1 MHTIICPQQFA
12 QISESFTWLRH
23 QIIHF
28 VFVPGADLAAK
39 SRSVATPRLLKS
51 FWCKKLLS
59 CGSWFG
65 WGFHVPKPSRSTSSF
80 SDLRTFCWSLQIRPQ
95 IISNPSN
102 PWLWWGQSFEKIHLQ
117 PHCTWHRA
125 HESKDQE
132 PEGPFLSI
140 ARRSILPSLISWG
153 QLWASRLL
161 LCAFEGNRHRGHF
174 GICLAFFHWSL
185 TFHQICCCEIWNN
198 LLEGLSTCLCGIH
211 HNVTLLHESGKVTQ
225 WKERGRVGE
234 SHRFHRLSVL
244 TSLRICKVSS
254 ECRCLRKPLL
264 SCFPGV
270 AEEIGFAL
278 WGLVWHPCGEPHEC
292 PARNGISKWD
302 GRLSTLRRDDDG
314 IWLQGVSQHGNVQ
327 HVTRVTESMIIIQA
341 LAWFI
346 QISKWLLPETQIV
359 WSCCRNVSSQI
370 QKGKVMLMLTRV
382 SRIGTKA
389 NPDQSHRW
397 CLSPEKQ
404 SKALAH
410 LFLGN
415 KTKARQ
421 RKNFKVYKPFTVLPR
436 NGCRDWKAS
445 WMRVMMKMKRR
456 TSMRCLSWGS
466 CVYRHPQMET

>member
-1 MHTIICPQQFA
+1 MPRFLKL
-12 QISESFTWLRH
+12 TWLRH

-28 VFVPGADLAAK
+28 VFVPGPDLAAK
-39 SRSVATPRLLKS
+39 SRSVVTPRLLKS
-51 FWCKKLLS
+51 FWCKQFLS

-80 SDLRTFCWSLQIRPQ
+80 SDLRTFYGSLQIRPQ

-174 GICLAFFHWSL
+174 GICLAFFIEVWRSIWFVAVRFE
-185 TFHQICCCEIWNN
+185 TICLKVCRHACAVFITMWLCCMN
-198 LLEGLSTCLCGIH
+198 LGKWLSEKREGEWENRTDFIVFLCWPPWEFARYRQ
-211 HNVTLLHESGKVTQ
+211 NVDVSESRCWAVFLLWQK
-225 WKERGRVGE
+225 K
-234 SHRFHRLSVL
+234 
-244 TSLRICKVSS
+244 
-254 ECRCLRKPLL
+254 
-264 SCFPGV
+264 
-270 AEEIGFAL
+270 IGFAL

-292 PARNGISKWD
+292 PARNVISKWD
-302 GRLSTLRRDDDG
+302 GRLSTLRRDDDA
-314 IWLQGVSQHGNVQ
+314 IRLQGVSQHGNVQ

-382 SRIGTKA
+382 SRIGRKA

-397 CLSPEKQ
+397 CLSPEKE

-415 KTKARQ
+415 KTKARE